1 MADFHNLLF
10 EVRDH
15 VAHLTLNRPEAANA
29 INLEL
34 ARELEQAALIC
45 DQDSAVRAIVLTGA
59 GRLFCGGGDLKSF
72 AAQDPADLPGLLKRL
87 TFHLHKAIY
96 LFARMD
102 APLVIGV
109 NGNAG
114 GAGMS
119 LAAAGDI
126 VIAGESTRFT
136 LAYTRVGL
144 SPDGSAT
151 YFLPR
156 LVGLRRTMELALTNR
171 MITAREAEA
180 WGIVTRVVPDGEVL
194 AQSRAIA
201 TELAGGPT
209 RSFGAVKRL
218 LYASANTTL
227 DEQMELE
234 TETIANVA
242 RSEDAHEGITSFLA
256 KRPPNFKG
264 R

>member
-1 MADFHNLLF
+1 M
-10 EVRDH
+10 
-15 VAHLTLNRPEAANA
+15 NA
-29 INLEL
+29 
-34 ARELEQAALIC
+34 
-45 DQDSAVRAIVLTGA
+45 
-59 GRLFCGGGDLKSF
+59 
-72 AAQDPADLPGLLKRL
+72 P
-87 TFHLHKAIY
+87 
-96 LFARMD
+96 M
-102 APLVIGV
+102 VIAV

-119 LAAAGDI
+119 LAATGDI

-156 LVGLRRTMELALTNR
+156 LIGLRRTMELALTNR
-171 MITAREAEA
+171 LISAREAEK
-180 WGIVTRVVPDGEVL
+180 WGIVTRVVPDTDVVIQ
-194 AQSRAIA
+194 AQSIA
-201 TELAGGPT
+201 AELAAGPT

-218 LYASANTTL
+218 LYASANSTL

-234 TETIANVA
+234 TETIADVA
-242 RSEDAHEGITSFLA
+242 RNEDSHEGITAFLA
-256 KRPPNFKG
+256 KRAPNFKG